1 MKLDEQI
8 LLSVRMWA
16 SFSFFFNRRS
26 RNTYKAREIDSD
38 LKYGK
43 T

>member
-1 MKLDEQI
+1 MKLDEQYCYQ
-8 LLSVRMWA
+8 LECGLV
-16 SFSFFFNRRS
+16 FLFFNRRS